1 MMRFILLL
9 FLIFPLNLIAQFF
22 PKDDYVFDSE
32 AFPAIY
38 ININQ
43 NYLDSILK
51 PGYENKNIEYPAQF
65 IFKKNGESTSI
76 NNIGFRLR
84 GNTSRYSAK
93 KSFKVSFNT
102 FSDTKFHDLEKLNL
116 NGEHN
121 DPTVCRSYI
130 FWHLAEMAGIPG
142 SRINHVNLYI
152 NNQFKG
158 LYVNV
163 EHIDEE
169 FVELR
174 YGNKNG
180 NLYKCTYP
188 ADLNYISSNPNSYK
202 ISFNGTRVYEL
213 TTNEEID
220 DYSDLSTFIHTLTF
234 FSGEELRKRMDTLFN
249 VNAFLKYYAFEVL
262 TGHWDG
268 YAFNKNNF
276 YLYHNTATGKFEF
289 IPYDGDNTFG
299 VDWFNI
305 DWAKRDVNQWENDN
319 RPLAKKLLAIP
330 EYRNVFNFYLNEM
343 LDQWMNPTILN
354 PLIAN
359 LKTKISPSVQIDPF
373 YPLDYGYSFADFEK
387 SFDQATGAHIKYGL
401 KNYIATRYTYARSQV
416 KLKDIAPII
425 SQLTHNQPGIRQ
437 LASVQVHIQDE
448 DESLFPWV
456 HYQKSPNE
464 WDSIPMYN
472 DGLHNDQ
479 QNKDSYYGALIQTHG
494 LSDSI
499 PFFIKIIDSK
509 GNLSLAPYSTYDSI
523 PLTNHYTALVI
534 NELMTN
540 NSEDTVDENDQHE
553 DWIELYNY
561 GSGTISTSGLFLSDD
576 PEDLMLWP
584 LPVLNLAA
592 GEFLLIWA
600 DKDENQGPTHASFKL
615 SNRGESLFLS
625 SWVDNQL
632 LIIDQVE
639 IPILN
644 ANQTFG
650 RYPNGFGP
658 FQILPESS
666 PEKLNHTL
674 SSKELLASKP
684 LIISPNPFADFTLIR
699 TTSSEGENKKL
710 NIYNVKGQLI
720 LSQEDVLDEWIWNGK
735 TASGNEIPAGI
746 YLFEIINSNGD
757 RFFGK
762 ALKQ

>member
-1 MMRFILLL
+1 MMRFILPI
-9 FLIFPLNLIAQFF
+9 FLIFQLNLYAQFF
-22 PKDDYVFDSE
+22 PPDDYVFDTE
-32 AFPAIY
+32 VLPAIY

-51 PGYENKNIEYPAQF
+51 PSYENRNIEYPAQF
-65 IFKKNGESTSI
+65 IFKKNDEITSI

-121 DPTVCRSYI
+121 DPTICRSYV

-142 SRINHVNLYI
+142 SRINHIKLYI

-158 LYVNV
+158 VYVNV

-188 ADLNYISSNPNSYK
+188 ADLKYISSNPNSYK
-202 ISFNGTRVYEL
+202 LSFNGTRVYEL

-234 FSGEELRKRMDTLFN
+234 FSGEELRKRIDTLFN

-262 TGHWDG
+262 SGHWDG

-319 RPLAKKLLAIP
+319 RPLVQKILAIP
-330 EYRNVFNFYLNEM
+330 EYRNVYNFYLNEM
-343 LDQWMNPTILN
+343 LIKWMNPTAIN
-354 PLIAN
+354 PLIDN
-359 LKTKISPSVQIDPF
+359 LKAKISPSVQIDPY

-401 KNYIATRYTYARSQV
+401 KNYIATRYSYARSQV
-416 KLKDIAPII
+416 KIKDIAPII
-425 SQLTHNQPGIRQ
+425 TQLTHNNPGIRQ
-437 LASVQVHIQDE
+437 LASVQALIQDE

-456 HYQKSPNE
+456 HYQSVQNR
-464 WDSIPMYN
+464 WDSVPMFD
-472 DGLHNDQ
+472 DGLHNDHDKNDQ
-479 QNKDSYYGALIQTHG
+479 FFGAIFSTIG
-494 LSDSI
+494 LSESI
-499 PFFIKIIDSK
+499 PFFIQIIDSK
-509 GNLSLAPYSTYDSI
+509 GNTGIAPYSTYDSLDI
-523 PLTNHYTALVI
+523 LNYATSLVI
-534 NELMTN
+534 NEVMSINTT
-540 NSEDTVDENDQHE
+540 DTADENQQFE

-561 GSGTISTSGLFLSDD
+561 GSQTISTSGLFLSDD
-576 PEDLMLWP
+576 PENLTLWP
-584 LPVLNLAA
+584 LHDINLGA

-600 DKDENQGPTHASFKL
+600 DKDENQGPAHADFKL
-615 SNRGESLFLS
+615 SNRGESLVLS
-625 SWVDNQL
+625 SWIDNQL
-632 LIIDQVE
+632 NIIDQIE
-639 IPILN
+639 IPVLKE
-644 ANQTFG
+644 NQTFG

-658 FQILPESS
+658 FRILPESS
-666 PEKLNHTL
+666 PSKLNLTTTTN
-674 SSKELLASKP
+674 ELLESKP
-684 LIISPNPFADFTLIR
+684 LIISPNPFSDFVLIR
-699 TTSSEGENKKL
+699 TRSSKGGKKNI
-710 NIYNVKGQLI
+710 NIYNAQGLLLLNK
-720 LSQEDVLDEWIWNGK
+720 ENMPDEWIWYGK
-735 TASGNEIPAGI
+735 TNSGDDLPAGL
-746 YLFEIINSNGD
+746 YLFEVKDETGN

-762 ALKQ
+762 AIRQ